1 GQVKKLKAEIKNL
14 KEALDFAR
22 SEIAGINRLRISESK
37 TLLDLKA
44 NDQQSH
50 RHEQKLLN
58 ELETLRTELRSNS
71 QILYDYSNALRHARA
86 ESDSLQGKIK
96 KGMQDQQNAISHAE
110 TLSAE
115 IVALKERTA
124 AADRISH
131 ARLEALAAEKEKTQG
146 VIHEAAQLAKKLK
159 E

>member
-1 GQVKKLKAEIKNL
+1 
-14 KEALDFAR
+14 D
-22 SEIAGINRLRISESK
+22 
-37 TLLDLKA
+37 
-44 NDQQSH
+44 
-50 RHEQKLLN
+50 
-58 ELETLRTELRSNS
+58 
-71 QILYDYSNALRHARA
+71 DYSNALRLARA
-86 ESDSLQGKIK
+86 ESDSLQGKLK

-159 E
+159 ENEAELRLSEQRLSNMKDQLAWVRERSEGDRALNSRLRKQLATALSERVATANRIEKLGAELDAST